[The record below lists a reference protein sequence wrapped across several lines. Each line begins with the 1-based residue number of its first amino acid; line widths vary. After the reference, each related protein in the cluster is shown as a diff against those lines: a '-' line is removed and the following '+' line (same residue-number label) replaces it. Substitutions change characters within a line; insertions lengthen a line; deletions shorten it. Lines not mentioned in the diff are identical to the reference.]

1 MADIGRSSKHSML
14 PTRQTLGLSR
24 QAVVDPF
31 QTFESLFMIG
41 LSLLDGAPEVYMVD
55 VMTGTARQAG

>member
-1 MADIGRSSKHSML
+1 MRC
-14 PTRQTLGLSR
+14 SR
-24 QAVVDPF
+24 PICAEHDR
-31 QTFESLFMIG
+31 

>member
-1 MADIGRSSKHSML
+1 LDRWGVPGPSA
-14 PTRQTLGLSR
+14 LG
-24 QAVVDPF
+24 
-31 QTFESLFMIG
+31 TTG

>member
-1 MADIGRSSKHSML
+1 M
-14 PTRQTLGLSR
+14 T
-24 QAVVDPF
+24 
-31 QTFESLFMIG
+31 G